1 LIKIKQAHGSKQ
13 TTALMKGRPTH
24 EAFTLLIFVVAL
36 GVISAVILDY
46 SFKIK
51 EQEPYSDSNLEGYIG
66 STLYTD
72 KDRYSPSEV
81 VTSDIKLVNVKEEDM
96 ILEQVQYRLSVY
108 ALNND
113 SSLQVFTT
121 MNTVEL
127 GDVKVKPHYY
137 FSFSLDET
145 WDQKDAQYRQ
155 VPEGKYLIEVQIPS
169 YNLTLS
175 KIIYIKK
182 PG

>member
-1 LIKIKQAHGSKQ
+1 
-13 TTALMKGRPTH
+13 MKGRPTH

-36 GVISAVILDY
+36 GVTSAVILDH
-46 SFKIK
+46 SIKIK
-51 EQEPYSDSNLEGYIG
+51 EREPYQDSNLEGYIG

-81 VTSDIKLVNVKEEDM
+81 VSSGIKLLNTKEEDVV
-96 ILEQVQYRLSVY
+96 LEQVQYRLSVY
-108 ALNND
+108 ALNSD
-113 SSLQVFTT
+113 TSAQVFTT

-127 GDVKVKPHYY
+127 GDVKVKPHDY
-137 FSFSLDET
+137 FIFKLDET

-182 PG
+182 PA